1 MREEKDTTVAE
12 LQRTKTYQHNRLN
25 EVTDEANTKVA
36 HLEQI
41 MLEMKQRHKA
51 YEEKAYSV
59 MINQEKLTEKWKDEN
74 RKSSHYFERVVKN
87 LEVEN
92 RYLQD

>member
-1 MREEKDTTVAE
+1 LREEKDTNVSE

-59 MINQEKLTEKWKDEN
+59 MVN
-74 RKSSHYFERVVKN
+74 
-87 LEVEN
+87 
-92 RYLQD
+92 